1 MGAVVSFI
9 LRFFF
14 FRLCIKLGFFLF
26 CTLTLLICLCFIE
39 NELWLKLESQL
50 MAWRKGDCPC
60 RRVAVWKTWVS
71 RRISS
76 LKTTFAF
83 TSVCTQHV
91 YLKKFF
97 VWCSPIGCVCGPLW
111 GGFFDVIHRTG
122 GSEQSLQL
130 MLLVHGYGFGQKSLG
145 PFPLP

>member
-50 MAWRKGDCPC
+50 MA
-60 RRVAVWKTWVS
+60 
-71 RRISS
+71 
-76 LKTTFAF
+76 
-83 TSVCTQHV
+83 
-91 YLKKFF
+91 
-97 VWCSPIGCVCGPLW
+97 
-111 GGFFDVIHRTG
+111 
-122 GSEQSLQL
+122 
-130 MLLVHGYGFGQKSLG
+130 
-145 PFPLP
+145 